1 MADARWEHDAD
12 ERAGNRDRIMALHSV
27 AAPVNRPV
35 EVWSNLRSR
44 PLFGAATALAARLI
58 QMGSTLALVP
68 ILLSHLGSEQ
78 FAVWLAASSLM
89 GAFAFIDLGIGS
101 NLVNHIAVSKGVS
114 ASARTYVSNAFV
126 VLSLFSLASATVVCL
141 TFFSSG
147 TENGFIHF
155 RGAGTWSAFFVTCLT
170 LCIVAPLSL
179 IWKIRLGLGETA
191 IQSLWDAFASLGIFC
206 AIIVSLWFNAGIVAV
221 VASFCAVP
229 LLVHCLNG
237 AQLFRRYPDL
247 KPSHSLASA
256 GKLAAVLK
264 SGSPFLLV
272 NAISAISFSFDSVLA
287 LHLLD
292 AEQAARFGVA
302 QKMAIAVQTLL
313 SIGLTPFW
321 PQFRAATAEQN
332 ARSAGGILISAFA
345 LALLIAGSVSMMIVL
360 FGDDVTRL
368 WTRGAISLPND
379 LIVGVAIWIPVFA
392 VNAVLTSLM
401 SVPSLLPVQ
410 VKLAS
415 LSGVCCFLAKV
426 ILAGAWGGSGLFWG
440 NSFGLFAFL
449 ILPAF
454 FVIARDLLRMKQ
466 AKGRSR

>member
-1 MADARWEHDAD
+1 MGTAWSERDAD
-12 ERAGNRDRIMALHSV
+12 KLAEDGNRITVLHSV
-27 AAPVNRPV
+27 TAPVNQRV
-35 EVWSNLRSR
+35 EVWGNLRSR

-101 NLVNHIAVSKGVS
+101 NLVNHIAVSKGAS
-114 ASARTYVSNAFV
+114 ASARAYLSNAFV
-126 VLSLFSLASATVVCL
+126 ALTLFSVASATVVCL
-141 TFFSSG
+141 TFVSSE
-147 TENGFIHF
+147 TDNSFIHF
-155 RGAGTWSAFFVTCLT
+155 RGAGTWGAFFVTCLT

-179 IWKIRLGLGETA
+179 IWKIRLGLNETA
-191 IQSLWDAFASLGIFC
+191 VQSLWDAFASLGTFC
-206 AIIVSLWFNAGIVAV
+206 AIIVSLWFNAGIVAM
-221 VASFCAVP
+221 VALSCAVP

-247 KPSHSLASA
+247 KPSLSLASA
-256 GKLAAVLK
+256 GKMAMVLK
-264 SGSPFLLV
+264 SGAPFLLV

-313 SIGLTPFW
+313 TIGLTPFW
-321 PQFRAATAEQN
+321 PQFRAATADQN
-332 ARSAGGILISAFA
+332 ARSACGILISAFS
-345 LALLIAGSVSMMIVL
+345 LALLIAGSVSTVIVL

-368 WTRGAISLPND
+368 WTSGAISLPND

-415 LSGVCCFLAKV
+415 LSGVCCLVAKV
-426 ILAGAWGGSGLFWG
+426 ALAGAWGGAGLFWG
-440 NSFGLFAFL
+440 NSFGLCAFL

-454 FVIARDLLRMKQ
+454 FVIARDLLRMKRR
-466 AKGRSR
+466 KGD